1 MQVLAE
7 HVRRHER
14 DALVGDSEAPGLVFF
29 GVFADD
35 GAGLDACPL
44 VDNALTNPAVFT
56 DIDDS
61 RRDLGFSPSISLE
74 QGIQRFVDWL
84 REYQGA

>member
-1 MQVLAE
+1 MQP
-7 HVRRHER
+7 
-14 DALVGDSEAPGLVFF
+14 GDVEATY
-29 GVFADD
+29 A
-35 GAGLDACPL
+35 
-44 VDNALTNPAVFT
+44 

-84 REYQGA
+84 RDYQGT